1 MLKYWIWLSALH
13 GIGAQAALKLLAYF
27 ETPDKIFFASEEE
40 LENAGMGEKELAA
53 LSDKSLDRTM
63 EILDACA
70 DKEITVITINDAVYP
85 ERLKNIFDPPIVL
98 YILGRMPA
106 IDEEAAVAV
115 AGTRSCTPYGLKNAE
130 RMGYEL
136 TRAGCLGVSGLA
148 KGIDAAAAQGALRA
162 GGRVIGVVGSGPDI
176 IYPRENT
183 RLFEDVL
190 KNGCI
195 ISEYPPGTEV
205 RPSHFPQR
213 NRILSGLSVGVLI
226 VEAPQ
231 KSGALI
237 TAAHALEQGR
247 DVFALMANADAQSSY
262 GSNKLIRDG
271 AIPVMTGDDIA
282 GEYTAIYPSRI
293 HIGRKRLPLD
303 KEGEKRLLKSQTE
316 IPAKKG
322 IDKPAAGDYDL
333 KTAESALNDTEK
345 TIVNV
350 LKGGTLHLN
359 DVIEK
364 CALPAG
370 SVMAALTM
378 LEIKGVAIQ
387 EKGKFFKLKKRS

>member
-1 MLKYWIWLSALH
+1 MLKYWIWLSALR
-13 GIGAQAALKLLAYF
+13 GINAQAALKLLTYF
-27 ETPDKIFFASEEE
+27 ETPDKIFFATEEE
-40 LENAGMGEKELAA
+40 LENAGMGQKEIAA

-70 DKEITVITINDAVYP
+70 EKEITVITVNDAVYP

-106 IDEEAAVAV
+106 IDEEAAIAV
-115 AGTRSCTPYGLKNAE
+115 AGTRSCTPYGVKNAE

-136 TRAGCLGVSGLA
+136 TKAGCLVVSGLA

-162 GGRVIGVVGSGPDI
+162 GGKVIGVVGSGPDI
-176 IYPRENT
+176 VYPRENR

-195 ISEYPPGTEV
+195 MSEYPPGTEV
-205 RPSHFPQR
+205 RPAYFPQR

-226 VEAPQ
+226 VEAPK
-231 KSGALI
+231 KSGSLI
-237 TAAHALEQGR
+237 TAACALEQGR

-262 GSNKLIRDG
+262 GSNRLIRDG
-271 AIPVMTGDDIA
+271 AIPVMSGDDIA
-282 GEYTAIYPSRI
+282 EEYAAIYPNRI
-293 HIGRKRLPLD
+293 RLGQKLQMLD
-303 KEGEKRLLKSQTE
+303 KDGEKRLLRTQTE
-316 IPAKKG
+316 VHVKKV
-322 IDKPAAGDYDL
+322 IDKPADGGYDL
-333 KTAESALNDTEK
+333 KTADIALNDTEK
-345 TIVNV
+345 SIVDT
-350 LKGGTLHLN
+350 LKGGTMHLN

-387 EKGKFFKLKKRS
+387 EKGKFFRLK